1 MKTRSLQV
9 FSEFLPK
16 IEIHCWGGLGSQ
28 LYAVVLL
35 LELEAKY
42 PSRRFTIVCHD
53 NGVTRRKSEISLFF
67 PGSVISVEDYAQ
79 SKQFGVGERHSFA
92 INGKRIV
99 RNLLVKFLNLSSVV
113 LDGDRERRLAKVR
126 FWTLQVRGH
135 YSERKLDESALL
147 KVRSMIGRASQ
158 VQPSDSGSQNLFVH
172 YRLGDLLTLQDK
184 SPISSDRVLGVLK
197 DLHSR
202 IGSRIELFSDS
213 PDMAND
219 LLAAGKFRVDVARD
233 INAIDTLW
241 ILINSH
247 YFVGTNSKISIWA
260 VILNDKSSS
269 RLESYLPYEI
279 QHHVDANIGSLRNLR
294 YY

>member
-1 MKTRSLQV
+1 MFL
-9 FSEFLPK
+9 SEFLPK

-28 LYAVVLL
+28 LYAVVLR

-42 PSRRFTIVCHD
+42 PSRKFTIVCHD
-53 NGVTRRKSEISLFF
+53 NGVTRRTSEISLFF

-79 SKQFGVGERHSFA
+79 AKQCEVGVRHSQA
-92 INGKRIV
+92 VNGKRVV
-99 RNLLVKFLNLSSVV
+99 RNLLVKLLRLFSVV
-113 LDGDRERRLAKVR
+113 LDGDRKRELAKVR

-135 YSERKLDESALL
+135 YSERKLDQSALL
-147 KVRSMIGRASQ
+147 KVRNMISQASH
-158 VQPSDSGSQNLFVH
+158 VQTFDSGSQNLFVH

-184 SPISSDRVLGVLK
+184 SPISSDRVLGVLQ

-213 PDMAND
+213 PDKATD
-219 LLAAGKFRVDVARD
+219 FLAAGKFPVDVARD
-233 INAIDTLW
+233 INALDTLW
-241 ILINSH
+241 ILVNSH

-260 VILNDKSSS
+260 VILNGKLSS
-269 RLESYLPYEI
+269 RVESYLPYEL
-279 QHHVDANIGSLRNLR
+279 QHHVIANIGSLWNLK

>member
-1 MKTRSLQV
+1 MFL
-9 FSEFLPK
+9 SEFLPK
-16 IEIHCWGGLGSQ
+16 VEIHCWGGLGSQ
-28 LYAVVLL
+28 LYAVVLR

-42 PSRRFTIVCHD
+42 PSRKFTIVCHD
-53 NGVTRRKSEISLFF
+53 NGVTRRSSEISSFF

-79 SKQFGVGERHSFA
+79 SKQFEDGVRHSFA
-92 INGKRIV
+92 VNGKRIV
-99 RNLLVKFLNLSSVV
+99 RNLLVKLLRLFSVV
-113 LDGDRERRLAKVR
+113 LDGDQACGLAKVR

-147 KVRSMIGRASQ
+147 QIRNMISRASR
-158 VQPSDSGSQNLFVH
+158 VQTFDSGSQNLFFH
-172 YRLGDLLTLQDK
+172 YRLGDLLTLQEK
-184 SPISSDRVLGVLK
+184 SPISSDRVLGVLQ

-213 PDMAND
+213 PDKAND
-219 LLAAGKFRVDVARD
+219 LLAAGNFPVDVARD
-233 INAIDTLW
+233 INALDTLW

-260 VILNDKSSS
+260 VILNDKLSSK
-269 RLESYLPYEI
+269 LESYLPYEL
-279 QHHVDANIGSLRNLR
+279 QHHVIANIGTLRNLK

>member
-1 MKTRSLQV
+1 MFL
-9 FSEFLPK
+9 SEFLPK

-28 LYAVVLL
+28 LYAVVLR

-42 PSRRFTIVCHD
+42 PSRKFTIVCHD
-53 NGVTRRKSEISLFF
+53 NGVTRRTSEISLFF

-79 SKQFGVGERHSFA
+79 SRQFEVGVRHSQVV
-92 INGKRIV
+92 NGKRIF
-99 RNLLVKFLNLSSVV
+99 RNWLVKLLRLFSVV
-113 LDGDRERRLAKVR
+113 IDGDRKCGLAKVR

-135 YSERKLDESALL
+135 YSERKLDHSALL
-147 KVRSMIGRASQ
+147 QVRNMISQASQ
-158 VQPSDSGSQNLFVH
+158 VQTFDSGSQNLFVH
-172 YRLGDLLTLQDK
+172 YRLGDLLTLQEK
-184 SPISSDRVLGVLK
+184 SPISSDRVLEVLQ

-202 IGSRIELFSDS
+202 TGSRIELFSDS
-213 PDMAND
+213 PDKAND
-219 LLAAGKFRVDVARD
+219 LLAAGKFPVDVARD
-233 INAIDTLW
+233 INALDTLW

-269 RLESYLPYEI
+269 RLKSYLPYEL
-279 QHHVDANIGSLRNLR
+279 QHHVIANIGSLRNLK

>member
-1 MKTRSLQV
+1 MFL
-9 FSEFLPK
+9 SEFLPK

-28 LYAVVLL
+28 LYAVVLR

-42 PSRRFTIVCHD
+42 PSRKFTIVCHD
-53 NGVTRRKSEISLFF
+53 NGVTRRTSEISLFF

-79 SKQFGVGERHSFA
+79 SKQFEVGVRHSQV
-92 INGKRIV
+92 IHGKRIV
-99 RNLLVKFLNLSSVV
+99 GNLLVKLLRLLSVV
-113 LDGDRERRLAKVR
+113 LDGDRKRGLAKVR

-135 YSERKLDESALL
+135 YSERKLDQSALL
-147 KVRSMIGRASQ
+147 KVRNMICQASQ
-158 VQPSDSGSQNLFVH
+158 VQTFDSGSQNLFVH

-184 SPISSDRVLGVLK
+184 SPISSDRVLGVLQ

-213 PDMAND
+213 PDKATD
-219 LLAAGKFRVDVARD
+219 FLAAGKFSVDVARD

-241 ILINSH
+241 ILVNSN
-247 YFVGTNSKISIWA
+247 YFIGTNSKISIWA
-260 VILNDKSSS
+260 VILNNISSS
-269 RLESYLPYEI
+269 RVESYLPYEL
-279 QHHVDANIGSLRNLR
+279 QHHVIGNVGSLRNLK

>member
-1 MKTRSLQV
+1 MFL
-9 FSEFLPK
+9 SEFLPK

-28 LYAVVLL
+28 LYAVVLR

-42 PSRRFTIVCHD
+42 PSRKFRIVCHD
-53 NGVTRRKSEISLFF
+53 NGVTRRTSEISLFF

-79 SKQFGVGERHSFA
+79 AKQCEVGVRHSQA
-92 INGKRIV
+92 VNGKRVV
-99 RNLLVKFLNLSSVV
+99 RNLLVKLLRLFSVV
-113 LDGDRERRLAKVR
+113 LDGDRKRELAKVR

-135 YSERKLDESALL
+135 YSERKLDQSALL
-147 KVRSMIGRASQ
+147 KVRNMISQASH
-158 VQPSDSGSQNLFVH
+158 VQTFDSGSQNLFVH

-184 SPISSDRVLGVLK
+184 SPISSDRVLGVLQ

-213 PDMAND
+213 PDKATD
-219 LLAAGKFRVDVARD
+219 FLAAGKFPVDVARD
-233 INAIDTLW
+233 INALDTLW
-241 ILINSH
+241 ILVNSH

-260 VILNDKSSS
+260 VILNGKLSS
-269 RLESYLPYEI
+269 RVESYLPYEL
-279 QHHVDANIGSLRNLR
+279 QHHVIANIGSLWNLK